1 MHRARNVYPS
11 DEKSL
16 QFLKEMSLLKVTW
29 VDIFP
34 GSFRLSIFSNGCRR
48 LKVTICIRRPY
59 SNACHDLTGCLNHS
73 QERWKT
79 WKPLIHQT
87 WTVRQIKEKAIALEF
102 WIKRIDLFIHFI
114 VKLCIVYDE
123 IKDSELSMKIHQIED
138 LSFFSYNFLFDGN
151 VITSFHHEFGD
162 SIHLLFLTFPFHLR
176 LIKQDGPTGILVLF

>member
-1 MHRARNVYPS
+1 MHGARNVYPS
-11 DEKSL
+11 DEESL
-16 QFLKEMSLLKVTW
+16 QFPKEMSLLKVTC

-138 LSFFSYNFLFDGN
+138 LSSSHIIFSLMEMSLQAFTMNLETQFIFFSSL
-151 VITSFHHEFGD
+151 
-162 SIHLLFLTFPFHLR
+162 FPF
-176 LIKQDGPTGILVLF
+176 ICD